1 MLGNLPPFTAAQQLG
16 AALNLAHPCAAT
28 VPAGSTASRGPAS
41 VRFGRCEVRVGCRE
55 VLVDGHPRP
64 LQPLP
69 FNLLVY
75 LIEHRRRVVTIDE
88 LLDALW
94 GDACVQQ
101 GSLPAAVMRVRKAL
115 SVDGTLTDDVIRT
128 YSRIGYRFVAPV
140 EGDPPEGEL
149 PSC

>member
-1 MLGNLPPFTAAQQLG
+1 MMLGNLPPFTAAQQLG
-16 AALNLAHPCAAT
+16 AALNLAHPCARS
-28 VPAGSTASRGPAS
+28 VPAGSAATRDRGS
-41 VRFGRCEVRVGCRE
+41 LRFGRCEVRVGCRE

-69 FNLLVY
+69 FNLLLH
-75 LIEHRRRVVTIDE
+75 LIEHRSRVVTIDE
-88 LLDALW
+88 LLDAVW

-115 SVDGTLTDDVIRT
+115 SVDGTLADDVIRT

-140 EGDPPEGEL
+140 EGDRPEGES
-149 PSC
+149 PS

>member
-1 MLGNLPPFTAAQQLG
+1 MLGNLPPFTTAQQLG
-16 AALNLAHPCAAT
+16 AALNLAHPCART
-28 VPAGSTASRGPAS
+28 DPAAPTASPEQGS

-55 VLVDGHPRP
+55 VLVDGHARP

-69 FNLLVY
+69 FNLLLY
-75 LIEHRRRVVTIDE
+75 LIEHRDRVVTIDE

-101 GSLPAAVMRVRKAL
+101 GSLPAAIMRVRKAL
-115 SVDGTLTDDVIRT
+115 SIDGSPAYDFIRT

-140 EGDPPEGEL
+140 EGDPP
-149 PSC
+149 PC

>member
-16 AALNLAHPCAAT
+16 AALNPAHTSTRSGPAAAT
-28 VPAGSTASRGPAS
+28 ATAAAGGPAS

-69 FNLLVY
+69 FNLLLF
-75 LIEHRRRVVTIDE
+75 LIEHRSRVVTIDE

-115 SVDGTLTDDVIRT
+115 SVDGTLADDVIRT
-128 YSRIGYRFVAPV
+128 YPRIGYRFVGPV
-140 EGDPPEGEL
+140 EGDPS
-149 PSC
+149 SC